1 MVDVLGVAGLVV
13 GSAGL
18 IAGAAALIELPY
30 VERLKKPELEI
41 RPVIWQPSGPL
52 PPMTFASAQ
61 VINKPIRGPL
71 AKFVDRAQAEA
82 CEVTYDFLDQS
93 SGTKFPPITGRWDS
107 HPQPLKVTRETFSNT
122 FSGYEGPTFPASYAG
137 GTAPTTSIGSEAAS
151 PTGGIIGSS
160 SGSTLGWIVEY
171 DPTADTPQQEIPV
184 GSDRSRIS
192 AAILK
197 DGNAYAFANESYNT
211 PASSH
216 LCKREWKLTM
226 GHTYRIEI
234 SIDGSNVHHKQA
246 FTLDYRSN
254 DFTAFRLQDAGDT
267 A

>member
-1 MVDVLGVAGLVV
+1 MVDILSVTGLVV
-13 GSAGL
+13 GSVGL
-18 IAGAAALIELPY
+18 VVGAAALIELPY

-61 VINKPIRGPL
+61 VINKPIRRPL
-71 AKFVDRAQAEA
+71 AKFVDRRQAEA

-93 SGTKFPPITGRWDS
+93 SGTRFPPIKGRWDS
-107 HPQPLKVTRETFSNT
+107 HPQPLKVMRATSPGMP
-122 FSGYEGPTFPASYAG
+122 SGYAASTFPASYTG
-137 GTAPTTSIGSEAAS
+137 GTVPTSSIESEAAS

-160 SGSTLGWIVEY
+160 SKSTTGWIVEY
-171 DPTADTPQQEIPV
+171 DPSVDTPQQEIPV

-192 AAILK
+192 PAIFK

-216 LCKREWKLTM
+216 LCKQEWKLTM

-234 SIDGSNVHHKQA
+234 SIDGSNAHHKQA
-246 FTLDYRSN
+246 FILDYRS
-254 DFTAFRLQDAGDT
+254 DVFTAFRLQDAADVT
-267 A
+267 